1 MGFFQ
6 KMEDLLIE
14 LKKKCWKEKSGKWKI
29 WGKFMPEEKKIGGKA
44 CPIEF
49 FFFFF
54 DKAIMILILIII
66 IKLK

>member
-1 MGFFQ
+1 
-6 KMEDLLIE
+6 
-14 LKKKCWKEKSGKWKI
+14 
-29 WGKFMPEEKKIGGKA
+29 MPEEKKIGGKA
-44 CPIEF
+44 CPIE

>member
-1 MGFFQ
+1 
-6 KMEDLLIE
+6 
-14 LKKKCWKEKSGKWKI
+14 
-29 WGKFMPEEKKIGGKA
+29 MPEEKKIGGKA
-44 CPIEF
+44 CPIEFF